1 MDWAKAWFRAA
12 VSFAMS
18 CAALSVAEPGVSHG
32 MITNGSVHS
41 FRVIDGTLRLI
52 AFDDPIEFESIG
64 ADTGAL
70 SAQNAV
76 EARDRELT

>member
-1 MDWAKAWFRAA
+1 
-12 VSFAMS
+12 
-18 CAALSVAEPGVSHG
+18 